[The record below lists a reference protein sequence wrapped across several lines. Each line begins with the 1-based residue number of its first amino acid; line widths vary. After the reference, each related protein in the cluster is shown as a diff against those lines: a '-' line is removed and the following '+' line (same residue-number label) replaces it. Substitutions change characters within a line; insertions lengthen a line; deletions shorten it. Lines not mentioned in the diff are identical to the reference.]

1 MALRA
6 TTGKDV
12 RLIMVGGKGGVGK
25 TTCASAIAMGLAS
38 SGRRVL
44 LISSDPTPSLSDIY
58 EQDIGS
64 EERRLLAEI
73 PLYGLEI
80 STEMVLRKWKERF
93 GPEIYEVVSS
103 FADLDYGFVDYVGT
117 APGIEEEYMLYL
129 IRELSLGGAY
139 DVVVWDTAPAGH
151 TLRLLHLPH
160 LFLAHLEGATRV
172 YMTMYSL
179 LERVKDTVRL
189 KSSKKS
195 LLQVIEGWQE
205 LSQGIIDFIRDR
217 ERTKCV
223 LVTIP
228 EALGVRITERVA
240 ADLREN
246 GLGVDDLIINHVIEE
261 GDCAFHRRR
270 REMQERY
277 IRALEETYRGTNISR
292 LFLSPDEIKGVARI
306 GEVAQALFCVI
317 AFPSHFGEGGQC
329 ALR

>member
-1 MALRA
+1 VALKSCA
-6 TTGKDV
+6 GGNV

-38 SGRRVL
+38 RGRRAL

-64 EERRLLAEI
+64 VERRLIPEI
-73 PLYGLEI
+73 PLYGLEL
-80 STEMVLRKWKERF
+80 SSDMVLRKWKERF

-103 FADLDYGFVDYVGT
+103 FADLDYDFVDYVGT

-172 YMTMYSL
+172 YMNMYSF

-189 KSSKKS
+189 KGAKKS
-195 LLQVIEGWQE
+195 LLQVIGGWQE
-205 LSQGIIDFIRDR
+205 LSRGIIDLIGDR

-240 ADLREN
+240 RDLREN

-261 GDCAFHRRR
+261 GDCLFHKQRKG
-270 REMQERY
+270 MQERY
-277 IRALEETYRGTNISR
+277 IRALEETYRETTISR
-292 LFLSPDEIKGVARI
+292 LFLAPDEIKGVTRI
-306 GEVAQALFCVI
+306 REVAQALF
-317 AFPSHFGEGGQC
+317 A
-329 ALR
+329 